1 MKVENIIE
9 DVAIAT
15 GTAISLV
22 DIQQVLSI
30 ILLVFNVLWI
40 TVKMVVKVVDHYKNK
55 DLKAIADDV
64 KDARD
69 EIEQLTGKTNDS
81 TVDDD
86 ARR

>member
-1 MKVENIIE
+1 MKVENIVE

-40 TVKMVVKVVDHYKNK
+40 TVKMVTKVINHYKEKN
-55 DLKAIADDV
+55 LQAIADDV

-69 EIEQLTGKTNDS
+69 EIEKLTKNTDDS
-81 TVDDD
+81 TVNDD
-86 ARR
+86 AR